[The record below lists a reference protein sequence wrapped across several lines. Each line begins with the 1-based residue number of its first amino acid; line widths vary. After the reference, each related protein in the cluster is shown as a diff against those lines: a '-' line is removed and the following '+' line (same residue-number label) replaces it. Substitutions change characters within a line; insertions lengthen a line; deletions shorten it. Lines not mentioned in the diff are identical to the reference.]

1 MRKNIIHPGSSE
13 LKYEIRDI
21 VQAGRDFQK
30 LGKKMI

>member
-21 VQAGRDFQK
+21 VKAGQK
-30 LGKKMI
+30 FAETGLEMT